1 MNKPLSKNLIRI
13 IALILCLAALTG
25 CSGGS
30 LYSNYRELEQLTV
43 IQTMGFDSLG
53 GGRVMLSV
61 SSGEGLSG
69 SDPSGPGVSC
79 LFAEADSITL
89 AREKMQDMS
98 ASEQLFFAHTAYA
111 AIGSDTAAE
120 GIMPYLDYIARISD
134 LRLDVPLFVV
144 EGSSARE
151 LICGAGGSDHDATS
165 VFRSVERSCG
175 LRGDCIVFS
184 AAEILPAIY
193 KNGCALLTAVRTE
206 NAADAVTGAKPG
218 ELTAVPDGLVI
229 IKGGRAVGRIS
240 AEDSLG
246 VSLLLGRAGPAAVE
260 LTAGDGRATAQLDK
274 CSCEISPVIENGRV
288 EAFYV
293 KLTVSAALSEI
304 SGAPDKRSI
313 EKALEDSLTAKMRSV
328 LSLSK
333 RLDCDFLQL
342 QTMFARQK
350 PFALAGSGRGSFDMR
365 DIYYNVETSA
375 SLDRSFD
382 IELMH

>member
-13 IALILCLAALTG
+13 VALFLCLTTLTG

-30 LYSNYRELEQLTV
+30 LYSNYRELEQITV

-61 SSGEGLSG
+61 SSGEGISG
-69 SDPSGPGVSC
+69 SSSSSPKSSC

-89 AREKMQDMS
+89 AREKMQDYS
-98 ASEQLFFAHTAYA
+98 ASEQLFFAHTAYV
-111 AIGSDTAAE
+111 AIGSDTAEA
-120 GIMPYLDYIARISD
+120 GIMPYLDYIARVSD

-144 EGSSARE
+144 EGSTARE
-151 LICGAGGSDHDATS
+151 LICGAGGKDYDATS
-165 VFRSVERSCG
+165 VFKSIERNCE

-184 AAEILPAIY
+184 AAEIMPAIY

-206 NAADAVTGAKPG
+206 KADNAVEGAKPG

-229 IKGGRAVGRIS
+229 VRNGRAVGKIS

-246 VSLLLGRAGPAAVE
+246 VSLLLDRAGPASVE
-260 LTAGDGRATAQLDK
+260 LSSGDSRATVQLDK
-274 CSCEISPVIENGRV
+274 CSCEITPEVKNGRV
-288 EAFYV
+288 EAV
-293 KLTVSAALSEI
+293 RVRLTVSAALSELV
-304 SGAPDKRSI
+304 GAPDKRSL
-313 EKALEDSLTAKMRSV
+313 ERALEDSLTAKMRRV

-333 RLDCDFLQL
+333 SLDCDFLQL
-342 QTMFARQK
+342 QSLFARQK
-350 PFALAGSGRGSFDMR
+350 PFALLSDGGLSSCDMR

-382 IELMH
+382 VEL